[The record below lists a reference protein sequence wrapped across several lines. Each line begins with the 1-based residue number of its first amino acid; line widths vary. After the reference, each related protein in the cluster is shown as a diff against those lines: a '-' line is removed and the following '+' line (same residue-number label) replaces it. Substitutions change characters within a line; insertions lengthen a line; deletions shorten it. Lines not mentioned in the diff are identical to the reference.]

1 MSAGTHAYV
10 GGYLNKYYI
19 ALGRW
24 HRSKENLAGFDP
36 YGMYLTNK
44 KWHLNEVNSIKD
56 SLEQF
61 WNPLIKRIPKQKM
74 LRFILIKNLLNV

>member
-10 GGYLNKYYI
+10 GGYLNSYYI

-44 KWHLNEVNSIKD
+44 KWHLNEVNSLNRD
-56 SLEQF
+56 NQEQF
-61 WNPLIKRIPKQKM
+61 WNLLIKRIPKRK
-74 LRFILIKNLLNV
+74 LLPFTILIKN